1 MYTSSKEPILLLSS
15 SLRGR
20 FSLSFYFVIPFS
32 CTHDILLSIDSL
44 LSLSLLF
51 ADDDDAIV
59 SSFSIPTH
67 KWMIVVLLAGAME
80 ITTTTTRS

>member
-1 MYTSSKEPILLLSS
+1 MYTPSKEPILLLSS

-44 LSLSLLF
+44 SLIF

-67 KWMIVVLLAGAME
+67 KWMIAVLLAGAME